1 MEAILIVMTMLIA
14 ILFFLLIRQKMTLE
28 KLLEQQISLS
38 ENLTEVK
45 KQADDKDELIS
56 DAVRQQIKEEK
67 DQIFSEWI
75 QNILTYDPYN
85 TKE

>member
-1 MEAILIVMTMLIA
+1 MEAILILMTALIA

-28 KLLEQQISLS
+28 KLLEQQVSLS
-38 ENLTEVK
+38 ENLAEVK
-45 KQADDKDELIS
+45 KQTNDKDEIIS

>member
-1 MEAILIVMTMLIA
+1 
-14 ILFFLLIRQKMTLE
+14 MTLE
-28 KLLEQQISLS
+28 KLLEQQVSLS
-38 ENLTEVK
+38 ENLAEVK
-45 KQADDKDELIS
+45 KQTDDKDEIIS

>member
-1 MEAILIVMTMLIA
+1 MEAILIVMTILIA

-38 ENLTEVK
+38 ENLAEVK
-45 KQADDKDELIS
+45 KQADDKDEVIS
-56 DAVRQQIKEEK
+56 DAVRQQIEEEK
-67 DQIFSEWI
+67 DQIFSKWV

>member
-1 MEAILIVMTMLIA
+1 
-14 ILFFLLIRQKMTLE
+14 MTLE

-45 KQADDKDELIS
+45 KQADDKDEIIS

>member
-1 MEAILIVMTMLIA
+1 MEAILILMTALIA

-28 KLLEQQISLS
+28 KLLEQQVSLS
-38 ENLTEVK
+38 ENLAEVK
-45 KQADDKDELIS
+45 KQTDDKDEIIS

>member
-1 MEAILIVMTMLIA
+1 MEAILILMTALIA

-45 KQADDKDELIS
+45 KQADDKDEIIS